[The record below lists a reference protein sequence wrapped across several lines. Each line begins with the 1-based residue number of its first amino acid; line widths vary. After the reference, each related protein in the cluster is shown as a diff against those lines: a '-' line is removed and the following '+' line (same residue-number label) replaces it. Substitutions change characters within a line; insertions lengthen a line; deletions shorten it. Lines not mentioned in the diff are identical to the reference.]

1 MARTDE
7 LLFPGMTADA
17 IDARLRRL
25 RVQNVVM
32 GVLHLVQ
39 AVAVYVLNE
48 TDFELPI
55 AGTYPQGPP
64 GTPPVLIELFSLD
77 VGFWVFAF
85 LAISALAH
93 FTIASP
99 WYFARYSE
107 DIRRGIEEEEAV
119 AQSIADAIVSAGHT
133 LIVPSPD
140 YAAGRAMADIEV
152 VRQFAT
158 SDELGRDRFANYWND
173 TETRLREFLTA

>member
-1 MARTDE
+1 MTTTTIPSAAVALPVSHLQLLRIRT
-7 LLFPGMTADA
+7 LAHA
-17 IDARLRRL
+17 ALRR
-25 RVQNVVM
+25 
-32 GVLHLVQ
+32 
-39 AVAVYVLNE
+39 
-48 TDFELPI
+48 I
-55 AGTYPQGPP
+55 
-64 GTPPVLIELFSLD
+64 
-77 VGFWVFAF
+77 
-85 LAISALAH
+85 ALARSE
-93 FTIASP
+93 AYWESP
-99 WYFARYSE
+99 AGRERSNAMWCGEQDALCAERE

-119 AQSIADAIVSAGHT
+119 AQSIADAITAAGHT